1 MYILSRLLIRKMKK
15 IVALLIIGF
24 FFSSGVCNK
33 VFADTE
39 DDQNLPLIK
48 QVESQ
53 HNSKSETKCCDKND
67 YRQKVLNLST
77 SSNTHSKKQSIV
89 DLADSSNLSWKEIRT
104 VTNNGPPFK
113 CSGIKPITE
122 NVVLRE

>member
-1 MYILSRLLIRKMKK
+1 MKK
-15 IVALLIIGF
+15 LVTLFILGF
-24 FFSSGVCNK
+24 FSLNGLCSGTA
-33 VFADTE
+33 FANSNDGESTS
-39 DDQNLPLIK
+39 LVK
-48 QVESQ
+48 QIESQ
-53 HNSKSETKCCDKND
+53 HNSKSEAECCDKND

-89 DLADSSNLSWKEIRT
+89 DLADSNNLSWKEIKT

-113 CSGIKPITE
+113 CLGIKPITE